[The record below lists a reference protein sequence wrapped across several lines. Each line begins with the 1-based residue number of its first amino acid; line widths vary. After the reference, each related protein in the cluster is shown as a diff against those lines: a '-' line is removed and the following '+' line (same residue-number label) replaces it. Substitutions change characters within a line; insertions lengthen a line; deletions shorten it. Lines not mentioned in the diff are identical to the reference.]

1 MNIEVKVIAGAKRR
15 EIRLEGS
22 RLKVKLIAKPIQG
35 KANDELVDFL
45 ADTFGVK
52 RRDVRIIAGE
62 RDTRKVISVPV
73 DEERIRE
80 VISGSTTG

>member
-22 RLKVKLIAKPIQG
+22 RLKVKLIARPLQG

-45 ADTFGVK
+45 ADTLGVK

-80 VISGSTTG
+80 LFGVGTTG